1 MIPISNN
8 GLCGERKKQKD
19 EFPFEISPPAIRVI
33 EELVSATSSQLHLA
47 GLARTPGTG
56 PGYPSLRRQCS
67 GYMNRLSA
75 FRRLVSEACL
85 LR

>member
-33 EELVSATSSQLHLA
+33 EELVRLPARGFTS
-47 GLARTPGTG
+47 PGTLELLG
-56 PGYPSLRRQCS
+56 QARDVLH
-67 GYMNRLSA
+67 SA
-75 FRRLVSEACL
+75 ADAFAA
-85 LR
+85 